1 MEQHFFEH
9 FVPLLVTCTIG
20 CLPQRTLESNGF
32 IITSIMRKS
41 ESTTF
46 TGSGRC
52 FNVNIVLLGMTSNA
66 ICVTC

>member
-41 ESTTF
+41 ESTTYLD
-46 TGSGRC
+46 RKWA
-52 FNVNIVLLGMTSNA
+52 LLQRKHCLTRDDLK
-66 ICVTC
+66 